1 MIDLI
6 ARVEA
11 VLPQTQCGLC
21 GYAGCAPYAAA
32 LAAGEAPLDRCPPGG
47 EFARRALAELLG
59 RDGGPTPPPPAR
71 TRAVIDETACI
82 GCALCLK
89 ACPLDAIVGAARHM
103 HSVLPDDCSG
113 CALCVPA
120 CPVDCIAL
128 VAYVPARPG
137 PWPQYTA
144 DEARRWQAQALRRR
158 GRLARLA
165 EARAAQRREHERT
178 RKRQEIAAAVAR
190 ARAKRAGA

>member
-6 ARVEA
+6 ARIEA
-11 VLPQTQCGLC
+11 VLPQTQCGQC

-47 EFARRALAELLG
+47 DFTRRALGELLG
-59 RDGGPTPPPPAR
+59 RDGGPTPPPPSR

-128 VAYVPARPG
+128 VPYVAAHPG

-144 DEARRWQAQALRRR
+144 DEARRWQGQALRRR
-158 GRLARLA
+158 TRLARQA
-165 EARAAQRREHERT
+165 EARAAQRREHERA

-190 ARAKRAGA
+190 ARAKRTGA

>member
-1 MIDLI
+1 MSDVVAQIESL
-6 ARVEA
+6 
-11 VLPQTQCGLC
+11 LPQTQCGLC

-32 LAAGEAPLDRCPPGG
+32 LAAGEAPLDHCPPGG
-47 EFARRALAELLG
+47 EFTRHALTELLG
-59 RDGGPTPPPPAR
+59 RTGATTPAPPVR
-71 TRAVIDETACI
+71 TRALIDETACI

-89 ACPLDAIVGAARHM
+89 ACPLDAIVGATRYL

-128 VAYVPARPG
+128 VPYVAAHPG

-158 GRLARLA
+158 RRLARLA